1 MSIGERIRFFRR
13 LRGLT
18 QKELGMKLGFS
29 ESSADVRLAQYE
41 TGSRCPKAELT
52 QALARTLEVSPR
64 ALTVPNTD
72 SLTGLMHTLFA
83 LEDQYGLEIC
93 REGERV
99 FLSLRPGQQTKQ
111 LQALLS
117 LWADQAEH
125 LHTGELSRA
134 DYDFWRYHY
143 PEQRL

>member
-1 MSIGERIRFFRR
+1 MAIGERIRFFRR

-18 QKELGMKLGFS
+18 QKELGIELGFPPG
-29 ESSADVRLAQYE
+29 SADVRLAQYE

-52 QALARTLEVSPR
+52 QDLARILEVSPR
-64 ALTVPNTD
+64 ALNVPNTD

-83 LEDQYGLEIC
+83 LEDQYGLEIH
-93 REGERV
+93 REGDRV

-111 LQALLS
+111 LGALLS
-117 LWADQAEH
+117 LWAEEADR
-125 LHTGELSRA
+125 LRTGEITRA